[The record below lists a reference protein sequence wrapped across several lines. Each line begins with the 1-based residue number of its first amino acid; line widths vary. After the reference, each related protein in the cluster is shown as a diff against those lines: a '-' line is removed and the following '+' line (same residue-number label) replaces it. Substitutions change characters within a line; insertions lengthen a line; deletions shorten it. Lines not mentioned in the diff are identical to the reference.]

1 MSGEDIPAAMRA
13 SLIVSA
19 LLTTTL
25 VPAAA
30 NAEAVRRISL
40 REAIAHALEKHP
52 SVATA
57 LSKQAAATSKVDI
70 ARNEAA
76 PKVTVVGQINRS
88 TGSVVPGATFAM
100 PGIPGIQGPPGA
112 TRFGSGAWQ
121 SAAGLTA
128 SWDILELIRRPTIV
142 GAAEDDVGVAKV
154 QGEATR
160 LAVAARTADAYL
172 FVVEAHALV
181 SAAEANEQRTKT
193 FHDVVGALVGQ
204 KLRPDLDLARADT
217 ELASA
222 RVLTEKTHLGVLL
235 ASARLADAIG
245 EDGWTVDVDTDFA
258 EFPKAPG
265 SPTITHPAVAAY
277 RAAARAA
284 EARAS
289 VAKLGYLPTVNLV
302 GAAWLR
308 GGGYVLG
315 GPNSGDAGGLLPDT
329 PNWAVGAVASWTPT
343 DIGTASAKATAENAD
358 AAVQRAQ
365 AIETSE
371 ALTTEA
377 KLSRATFAS
386 SIEVAKETAAGV
398 QAARQA
404 LELANARYTTALGN
418 VLEVADSERALAAAE
433 RDDAIA
439 RLDAWRA
446 VVAVYAAQGNLDALV
461 STISKAKG

>member
-1 MSGEDIPAAMRA
+1 MRA
-13 SLIVSA
+13 SLILSA
-19 LLTTTL
+19 FLTTTAI
-25 VPAAA
+25 PAAA
-30 NAEAVRRISL
+30 HAEAVRKISL
-40 REAIAHALEKHP
+40 REAITHALERHP
-52 SVATA
+52 ALATA
-57 LSKQAAATSKVDI
+57 VSKEAAATSKVDI

-76 PKVTVVGQINRS
+76 PKVSVVGQANRS

-112 TRFGSGAWQ
+112 TRFGSGSWQ
-121 SAAGLTA
+121 SAAGVTA
-128 SWDILELIRRPTIV
+128 SWDVLELVRRPSII
-142 GAAEDDVGVAKV
+142 GAANSDVMVAKV
-154 QGEATR
+154 QRAATR
-160 LAVAARTADAYL
+160 LSVAARTADAYL
-172 FVVEAHALV
+172 VLVEARALV
-181 SAAEANEQRTKT
+181 LAAEAYEQRTKT
-193 FHDVVGALVGQ
+193 FRDVVATLVGQ

-222 RVLTEKTHLGVLL
+222 RVLTKKTHLGVLL

-245 EDGWTVDVDTDFA
+245 ENGWSVDVVDADFSD
-258 EFPKAPG
+258 FPKAPS
-265 SPTITHPAVAAY
+265 SPTNTHPAVAAY
-277 RAAARAA
+277 RAAAKAA

-329 PNWAVGAVASWTPT
+329 PNWAVGAVATWTPT
-343 DIGTASAKATAENAD
+343 DIGAASAKSNAENAD
-358 AAVQRAQ
+358 AVVQRAQ
-365 AIETSE
+365 AVETSE
-371 ALTTEA
+371 ALNTEA
-377 KLSRATFAS
+377 KLSRATFMS
-386 SIEVAKETAAGV
+386 SVEVAKDTAAGV

-404 LELANARYTTALGN
+404 LALANTRYTTALGN

-446 VVAVYAAQGNLDALV
+446 AIAVYAAEGDLDALL
-461 STISKAKG
+461 SIPSRTKG